1 MTKFDASWV
10 KAEEAKRKRMAENGM
25 YSEAEEHASCGVGL
39 VVSIDGK
46 PSRKVVQAGIDALK
60 AVWHR
65 GAVDADGKTGDGAGI
80 HVQIPVPFFYNQ
92 IERTGHTPRME
103 ELMAVGQVFLPR
115 TNFGAQETCRT
126 IVESE
131 VLRMGYYIYGW
142 RHVPVNVACL
152 GDKAN
157 ATRPEIEQI
166 LISNSKGVNEEI
178 FERELYVIRRRIENA
193 ALAAG
198 INELYLASLSC
209 RSIIY
214 KGMFLAQDVSEFYPD
229 LKDDRFE
236 SAFALYH
243 QRYSTNTFPQWWLA
257 QPFRMLAHNGEI
269 NTLKGNTNWMKS
281 HEIRMSSDAFGDMAE
296 DIKPVIP
303 SGSSD
308 SAALDSVFEMLV
320 RAGRNAP
327 MAKTMLVPES
337 WSKQAVDLPKS
348 WIDMYSY
355 CNSVM
360 EPWDGPAALAMTD
373 GRWVCAGLDR
383 NGLRPMRYV
392 VTGDGLLIAGS
403 EAGMVYVDEANVKE
417 KGALGP
423 GQLLAVDMDEGRL
436 YHDTEMKD
444 LLAASRDF
452 GAWVGK
458 INELDDDLAKAIEAP
473 LFAGAELRQRQIAA
487 GYTIEELEQI
497 LAPMAEDGK
506 ETLASMGDDTPSAV
520 LSEKYRPLSHFFR
533 QNFSQVTNP
542 PIDSLRE
549 FRVMSLKTRF
559 GNLKNVLDESSA
571 QTEILVLNSPFV
583 ANVQF
588 QRLLK
593 NFNAPMV
600 EIDCTFPSGAEAGSL
615 QTALNRIRSEA
626 EDAVRSGAGHLVLTD
641 QHATDMRIAMPMILA
656 TSAVHSWLTR
666 QGLRTFTSVNVRS
679 AECIDPHYF
688 AVLIGC
694 GATVVNAYLAEDSL
708 ADRIERGLL
717 DCALTEAVARYR
729 NAIDQGLLK
738 IMAKMGISVVSSY
751 RGGLNFEAVGLSRA
765 MCAEYFP
772 GMTSRISGIG
782 VVGIQRKVESIHA
795 SAYKNASDVLP
806 IGGFYKARRSG
817 EKHAWEAQT
826 MHLLQAACERGSF
839 EMWKNY
845 SAKLQANPPIH
856 LRDLLAIKPMGAA
869 ISVDEVESIT
879 SIRQRFVTPG
889 MSLGALSPEAHKT
902 LNVAMNRIGAK
913 SDSGEGGE
921 DPAHF
926 VPEANGDNPSAKI
939 KQVASGRFGVTA
951 EYLNHCEELEI
962 KVAQGAKPGEGGQ
975 LPGMKVTDLIARL
988 RHSTKGVTLISPPPH
1003 HDIYSIE
1010 DLAQLIYDLKQ
1021 INPRCKVTVKLV
1033 AASGVGTIA
1042 AGVAKANADII
1053 LISGHNGGT
1062 GASPATSIK
1071 FAGLPWEMGLT
1082 EAHQV
1087 LAMNNLR
1094 ERVTLRTDGGL
1105 RTGRDV
1111 VMAAMMGA
1119 EEYGIGTAALIA
1131 MGCIMVRQCQSNTCP
1146 VGVCTQDEDLRG
1158 KFSGSAEKVVNLI
1171 TFYAQEVREI
1181 LASIGAHSLD
1191 EVIGR
1196 ADLLSQVS
1204 RGSAHLDDLDLNPL
1218 LITVDGADQI
1228 SYDRHK
1234 PRNSVPDT
1242 LDAQIVTDAARFLQ
1256 EGEKMQLQYAVQ
1268 NTSRSI
1274 GTRIS
1279 SHIVTKF
1286 GMRNSL
1292 QPDHL
1297 TIKLQGSAGQAL
1309 GAFAAPGLKLEV
1321 AGEANDYVG
1330 KGLSGGTIVVR
1341 PAQISPLVAS
1351 ENTIIGN
1358 TVLYGATAGYLF
1370 AAGRAG
1376 ERFAVRNSGAKT
1388 VVEGCGSNGCEY
1400 MTGGISVILGSIG
1413 ANFGAGMTGGM
1424 AYLYDPKDSTAPMM
1438 NMETLVTCSVTAP
1451 HWEQELKDL
1460 VIRHAN
1466 ETGSLKAADIL
1477 QHWDQERHNFIQVC
1491 PKEMLVHLP
1500 ASLNDAQA
1508 QSVPAE

>member
-641 QHATDMRIAMPMILA
+641 QHTTDMRIAMPMILA

-856 LRDLLAIKPMGAA
+856 LRDLLAIKPLGAA

-1105 RTGRDV
+1105 RTGRDI

-1158 KFSGSAEKVVNLI
+1158 KFSGSADKVVNLI

-1181 LASIGAHSLD
+1181 LASIGAHSLG

>member
-1 MTKFDASWV
+1 MTKYDAEWARNEQV
-10 KAEEAKRKRMAENGM
+10 KRQYMVENGL
-25 YSEAEEHASCGVGL
+25 YSEAEEHSSCGVGL
-39 VVSIDGK
+39 VVSVNGT
-46 PSRKVVQAGIDALK
+46 PSRAVVENGIQALK
-60 AVWHR
+60 AIWHR

-80 HVQIPVPFFYNQ
+80 HVQIPVSFFYDQ
-92 IERTGHTPRME
+92 IERTGHTPDRDQ
-103 ELMAVGQVFLPR
+103 LIAVGQVFLPR
-115 TNFGAQETCRT
+115 TDFGAQETCRT
-126 IVESE
+126 IVETE

-142 RHVPVNVACL
+142 RHVPVKVECL
-152 GDKAN
+152 GEKAN

-166 LISNSKGVNEEI
+166 LISNCKGVDEET
-178 FERELYVIRRRIENA
+178 FERELYVIRRRIEKA
-193 ALAAG
+193 ALAAQVPS
-198 INELYLASLSC
+198 LYIASLSC

-214 KGMFLAQDVSEFYPD
+214 KGMMLAEQVAEFYPD
-229 LKDDRFE
+229 LMDQRFE
-236 SAFALYH
+236 SAFAIYH

-269 NTLKGNTNWMKS
+269 NTLRGNLNWMKS
-281 HEIRMSSDAFGDMAE
+281 HEIRMASSAFGVMAE
-296 DIKPVIP
+296 DIKPIVA

-308 SAALDSVFEMLV
+308 SAALDAVFEVLV

-327 MAKTMLVPES
+327 MAKTMMVPES
-337 WSKQAVDLPKS
+337 WSKQAVELPQA
-348 WIDMYSY
+348 WRDMYSY

-392 VTGDGLLIAGS
+392 VTNDGMVIAGS
-403 EAGMVYVDEANVKE
+403 ETGMVPLEESNVVE

-423 GQLLAVDMDEGRL
+423 GQILAVDMATGKL
-436 YHDTEMKD
+436 FHDTEIKD
-444 LLAASRDF
+444 TLAASQPF
-452 GAWVGK
+452 GEWVGK
-458 INELDDDLAKAIEAP
+458 IKDLDSQLAEVSERPIYTGQDL
-473 LFAGAELRQRQIAA
+473 RRRQIAA
-487 GYTIEELEQI
+487 GYTIEELENI

-520 LSEKYRPLSHFFR
+520 LSKKYRPLSHFFR

-571 QTEILVLNSPFV
+571 QTEIITLDSPFV
-583 ANVQF
+583 GNAQWDEVVSA
-588 QRLLK
+588 
-593 NFNAPMV
+593 FNADMT
-600 EIDCTFPSGAEAGSL
+600 EIDCTFASGPN
-615 QTALNRIRSEA
+615 ALSEGLARIRAEA
-626 EDAVRSGAGHLVLTD
+626 EDAVRSGSGHIVLTD
-641 QHATDMRIAMPMILA
+641 QLSDEGRVAMPMILA
-656 TSAVHSWLTR
+656 TSAVHSHLTR
-666 QGLRTFTSVNVRS
+666 KGLRTFCSLNVRS

-708 ADRIERGLL
+708 ADRIDRGLI
-717 DCALTEAVARYR
+717 DGNLTDVVARYR

-765 MCAEYFP
+765 MCAEFFP

-782 VVGIQRKVESIHA
+782 VTGIQAKAEEVHA
-795 SAYKNASDVLP
+795 LGWQGTNILP
-806 IGGFYKARRSG
+806 IGGFYKSRAKG
-817 EKHAWEAQT
+817 ETHAWEASS
-826 MHLLQAACERGSF
+826 MHMLQMACNRASF
-839 EMWKNY
+839 EMWKQY
-845 SAKLQANPPIH
+845 SAKMQSSPPIH
-856 LRDLLAIKPMGAA
+856 LRDLMDFKALGKP
-869 ISVDEVESIT
+869 IPIEDVESIT
-879 SIRQRFVTPG
+879 SIRKRFVTPG

-926 VPEANGDNPSAKI
+926 HPEPNGDNPSAKI

-951 EYLNHCEELEI
+951 EYLNQCEELEI

-1033 AASGVGTIA
+1033 ASSGVGTIA
-1042 AGVAKANADII
+1042 AGVAKAKADVI

-1071 FAGLPWEMGLT
+1071 YAGLPWEMGLT

-1087 LAMNNLR
+1087 LSMNNLR

-1105 RTGRDV
+1105 RTGRDI
-1111 VMAAMMGA
+1111 VMAAMLGA

-1146 VGVCTQDEDLRG
+1146 VGVCTQDEALRD
-1158 KFSGSAEKVVNLI
+1158 KFTGNADKVVNLI
-1171 TFYAQEVREI
+1171 TFYAQEVREL
-1181 LASIGAHSLD
+1181 LAQIGARSLD

-1196 ADLLSQVS
+1196 ADLLAQVS
-1204 RGSAHLDDLDLNPL
+1204 RGSAHLDDLDLNPM
-1218 LITVDGADQI
+1218 LITVDGASDI
-1228 SYDRHK
+1228 VYNRDK
-1234 PRNSVPDT
+1234 ERNAVPDT
-1242 LDAQIVTDAARFLQ
+1242 LDAQIVRDAARFL
-1256 EGEKMQLQYAVQ
+1256 EDGEKMQLQYAVQ
-1268 NTSRSI
+1268 NTHRTV
-1274 GTRIS
+1274 GTRTS
-1279 SHIVTKF
+1279 SHIVRKF
-1286 GMRNSL
+1286 GMRNAL
-1292 QPDHL
+1292 QADHL
-1297 TIKLQGSAGQAL
+1297 TVKLTGSAGQSL

-1321 AGEANDYVG
+1321 SGDANDYVG

-1341 PAQISPLVAS
+1341 PPMASPIVAA

-1358 TVLYGATAGYLF
+1358 TVLYGATDGYLF
-1370 AAGRAG
+1370 AAGQAG
-1376 ERFAVRNSGAKT
+1376 ERFAVRNSGAS
-1388 VVEGCGSNGCEY
+1388 VVIEGCGSNGCEY
-1400 MTGGISVILGSIG
+1400 MTGGVAVILGEIG

-1424 AYLYDPKDSTAPMM
+1424 AYLYDPEGKAQAMM
-1438 NMETLVTCSVTAP
+1438 NLETLVTCPVTVP
-1451 HWEQELKDL
+1451 HWINQLKTL
-1460 VIRHAN
+1460 IQRHLE
-1466 ETGSLKAADIL
+1466 ETDSRKAAYIL
-1477 QHWDQERHNFIQVC
+1477 QHWGTEQHNFMQVC

-1500 ASLNDAQA
+1500 APL
-1508 QSVPAE
+1508 SVEQGAIPAE

>member
-1 MTKFDASWV
+1 MTVCDANWV
-10 KAEEAKRKRMAENGM
+10 KNEEAKRKYMAENGL
-25 YSEAEEHASCGVGL
+25 YDESEEHSSCGVGL
-39 VVSIDGK
+39 VVSMDGS
-46 PSRKVVQAGIDALK
+46 PSRKVVEAGIDALK
-60 AVWHR
+60 AIWHR

-80 HVQIPVPFFYNQ
+80 HVQIPVSFFYDQ
-92 IERTGHTPRME
+92 IERTGHTPRKD

-115 TNFGAQETCRT
+115 TDYGAQETCRT

-142 RHVPVNVACL
+142 RHVPVDVACL

-166 LISNSKGVNEEI
+166 LISNSKGVDEET
-178 FERELYVIRRRIENA
+178 FERELYVIRRRIEKA
-193 ALAAG
+193 AAAAG

-209 RSIIY
+209 RSVIY
-214 KGMFLAQDVSEFYPD
+214 KGMMLAEQVAVFYPD
-229 LKDDRFE
+229 LMDERFE
-236 SAFALYH
+236 SAFAIYH

-269 NTLKGNTNWMKS
+269 NTLKGNVNWMKS
-281 HEIRMSSDAFGDMAE
+281 HEIRMASSAFGDLAE
-296 DIKPVIP
+296 DIKPIVP

-308 SAALDSVFEMLV
+308 SAALDSVFEVLV
-320 RAGRNAP
+320 RAGRSAP

-337 WSKQAVDLPKS
+337 WSKQAVELPQS
-348 WIDMYSY
+348 WRDMYSY

-403 EAGMVYVDEANVKE
+403 EAGMVPIDETTVVE

-423 GQLLAVDMDEGRL
+423 GQMLAVDMKKGQMFRDGEI
-436 YHDTEMKD
+436 KD
-444 LLAASRDF
+444 KLAAALPF
-452 GAWVGK
+452 GEWVGK
-458 INELDDDLAKAIEAP
+458 INELDVALASVTEKAIYS
-473 LFAGAELRQRQIAA
+473 GAELRKRQIAA

-520 LSEKYRPLSHFFR
+520 LSKKYRPLSHFFR

-571 QTEILVLNSPFV
+571 QTEILVLDSPFV
-583 ANVQF
+583 GNAQWEE
-588 QRLLK
+588 LTTH
-593 NFNAPMV
+593 FNADLV
-600 EIDCTFPSGAEAGSL
+600 TIDCTFERGAGALQAGL
-615 QTALNRIRSEA
+615 ARIRAEV
-626 EDAVRSGAGHLVLTD
+626 EDAVRSGAGHIVLTD
-641 QHATDMRIAMPMILA
+641 EAQNETRVGMPMILA
-656 TSAVHSWLTR
+656 TSAVHSHLTR
-666 QGLRTFTSVNVRS
+666 KGLRTFCSLNVRS

-708 ADRIERGLL
+708 ADRIERDLL
-717 DCALTEAVARYR
+717 DCTLTEAVARYR
-729 NAIDQGLLK
+729 EAIDQGLLK

-765 MCAEYFP
+765 MCAEFFP

-782 VVGIQRKVESIHA
+782 VSGIQFKAEEIHCLGWQGGR
-795 SAYKNASDVLP
+795 DVLP
-806 IGGFYKARRSG
+806 IGGFYKSRKSG
-817 EKHAWEAQT
+817 ETHAWEAQS
-826 MHLLQAACERGSF
+826 MHMMQTACNTGSF
-839 EMWKNY
+839 QMWKQY
-845 SAKLQANPPIH
+845 SAKMQSNPPIN
-856 LRDLLAIKPMGAA
+856 LRDLLAIKPMGEA
-869 ISVDEVESIT
+869 INVDEVESVT
-879 SIRQRFVTPG
+879 AIRKRFVTPG

-902 LNVAMNRIGAK
+902 LNVAMNRIGAR

-926 VPEANGDNPSAKI
+926 VPEPNGDNPSAKI

-951 EYLNHCEELEI
+951 EYLNQCEELEI

-1033 AASGVGTIA
+1033 ASSGVGTIA
-1042 AGVAKANADII
+1042 AGVAKAKADVI

-1071 FAGLPWEMGLT
+1071 YAGLPWEMGLT

-1094 ERVTLRTDGGL
+1094 ERITLRTDGGL
-1105 RTGRDV
+1105 RTGRDI
-1111 VMAAMMGA
+1111 VMAAMLGA

-1146 VGVCTQDEDLRG
+1146 VGVCTQDEALRD
-1158 KFSGSAEKVVNLI
+1158 KFTGNADKVVNLI
-1171 TFYAQEVREI
+1171 TFYAQEVREV
-1181 LASIGAHSLD
+1181 LASIGARSLD
-1191 EVIGR
+1191 DVIGR
-1196 ADLLSQVS
+1196 ADLLHQVS

-1218 LITVDGADQI
+1218 LITVDGASDIQ
-1228 SYDRHK
+1228 YDRSR
-1234 PRNSVPDT
+1234 PRNAVPDT
-1242 LDAQIVTDAARFLQ
+1242 LDAEIVRDAARFL
-1256 EGEKMQLQYAVQ
+1256 EDGEKMQLSYAIQ
-1268 NTSRSI
+1268 NTHRTV
-1274 GTRIS
+1274 GTRVS
-1279 SHIVTKF
+1279 SHIVKNF
-1286 GMRNSL
+1286 GMRNTL

-1297 TIKLQGSAGQAL
+1297 TVHLKGSAGQSL
-1309 GAFAAPGLKLEV
+1309 GAFVAPGLKLEV
-1321 AGEANDYVG
+1321 SGDANDYVG

-1341 PAQISPLVAS
+1341 PPMASPLRACK
-1351 ENTIIGN
+1351 NTIIGN
-1358 TVLYGATAGYLF
+1358 TVLYGATDGFLF

-1376 ERFAVRNSGAKT
+1376 ERFAVRNSGAS
-1388 VVEGCGSNGCEY
+1388 VVIEGCGSNGCEY
-1400 MTGGISVILGSIG
+1400 MTGGVAVILGSIG

-1424 AYLYDPKDSTAPMM
+1424 AYLYDPEGHAQSLM
-1438 NMETLVTCSVTAP
+1438 NHETLVTCPVTTA
-1451 HWEQELKDL
+1451 HWERQLKML
-1460 VIRHAN
+1460 VERHHA
-1466 ETGSLKAADIL
+1466 ETGSVRAEQIL
-1477 QHWDQERHNFIQVC
+1477 QHWDLELQNFVQVC
-1491 PKEMLVHLP
+1491 PIEMLNKIPHPLGIEET
-1500 ASLNDAQA
+1500 A
-1508 QSVPAE
+1508 VPAE